1 MGLPQAKIDRTI
13 KALGGRAEEVIHGY
27 HELIP
32 SGDYTDHE
40 KLSFIIAALPTS
52 AVFPDV
58 VIAATLKMGPL
69 VWNLPSSPIT
79 KPNMVKAWREKFPEH
94 YAGVATF
101 MRDYKRVPD
110 KLKESDEW
118 LCIVALADAICC
130 ATESGEIDKG
140 RVLTSEEVDTLLVS
154 WVESKGGVV

>member
-1 MGLPQAKIDRTI
+1 M
-13 KALGGRAEEVIHGY
+13 
-27 HELIP
+27 
-32 SGDYTDHE
+32 
-40 KLSFIIAALPTS
+40 
-52 AVFPDV
+52 
-58 VIAATLKMGPL
+58 
-69 VWNLPSSPIT
+69 WNLPSSPIT
-79 KPNMVKAWREKFPEH
+79 KPSMVKAWREKFPEH
-94 YAGVATF
+94 YAGVVTF
-101 MRDYKRVPD
+101 MRDYKQVPD